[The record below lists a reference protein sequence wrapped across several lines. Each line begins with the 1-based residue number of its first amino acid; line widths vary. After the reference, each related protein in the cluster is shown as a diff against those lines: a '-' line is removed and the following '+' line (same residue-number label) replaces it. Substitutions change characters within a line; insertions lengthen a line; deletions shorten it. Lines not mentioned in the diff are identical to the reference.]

1 MKETLIPVVQGHVV
15 HVQFNTPT
23 QRFDIH
29 GILKECISEFLKIQT
44 ETYQVL
50 MCEFINFSTCKVRV
64 KLMVFNATFNNIS
77 IVSWQSVLLVE
88 ETGVPFDHIRLY

>member
-29 GILKECISEFLKIQT
+29 GILKECISEFLKIQNLPGNLH
-44 ETYQVL
+44 QRNV
-50 MCEFINFSTCKVRV
+50 
-64 KLMVFNATFNNIS
+64 S
-77 IVSWQSVLLVE
+77 ILSNY
-88 ETGVPFDHIRLY
+88 PR